1 MAAVVRASNAD
12 EALAR
17 LRTGYSTGDAQLL
30 ADFESLA
37 AGRLRVY
44 AGAPL
49 LAFDLLPHSPLCTM
63 KLQPL
68 HFRQSC
74 C

>member
-17 LRTGYSTGDAQLL
+17 LRAGYSSGDAQLM
-30 ADFESLA
+30 ADYESLA

-49 LAFDLLPHSPLCTM
+49 LAIVITTSSPSAPRLCI
-63 KLQPL
+63 PV
-68 HFRQSC
+68 
-74 C
+74 